1 VSDNEIT
8 GAWQPAYPNTAKHGI
23 AAMKLLL
30 INDDELDRMAII
42 RALSGTQT
50 NIEIVQALSAEKIFD
65 DR

>member
-1 VSDNEIT
+1 
-8 GAWQPAYPNTAKHGI
+8 
-23 AAMKLLL
+23 MKLLL